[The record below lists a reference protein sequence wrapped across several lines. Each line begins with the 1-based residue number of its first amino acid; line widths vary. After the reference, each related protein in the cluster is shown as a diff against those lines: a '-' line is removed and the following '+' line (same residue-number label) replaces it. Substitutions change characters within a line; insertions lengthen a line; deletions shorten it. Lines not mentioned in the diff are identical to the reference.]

1 MDHALWFAGRAT
13 GLVSLLLLTATVVLG
28 ATHAGRGTVGTW
40 PRFTVQALHRNLSLL
55 TVAFLAVHVGTAVVD
70 PYAPIRWVDAVVPF
84 GSAYEPVW
92 LGLGAVALDLLI
104 AVSVTSLARARI
116 GPRVWRAVHL
126 AAYALWPLSVVHG
139 LGIGG
144 ADSRTPW
151 ILAIDAACVLAVA
164 AAVTWRLQAHDP
176 DRHARRPIG
185 ATR

>member
-1 MDHALWFAGRAT
+1 MEHALWFAGRAT

-28 ATHAGRGTVGTW
+28 ATHAGRGAAAAW
-40 PRFTVQALHRNLSLL
+40 PRFTVQAVHRNLSLL
-55 TVAFLAVHVGTAVVD
+55 TVGFLAVHVTTAVVD

-84 GSAYEPVW
+84 GSAYEPFW

-104 AVSVTSLARARI
+104 AVAVTSLARARI
-116 GPRVWRAVHL
+116 GLRVWRAVHL
-126 AAYALWPLSVVHG
+126 AAYGLWPVAVLHG

-151 ILAIDAACVLAVA
+151 ILAIDALCVLAVA
-164 AAVTWRLQAHDP
+164 TAVGWRLRVRDP
-176 DRHARRPIG
+176 DRDARLPIG